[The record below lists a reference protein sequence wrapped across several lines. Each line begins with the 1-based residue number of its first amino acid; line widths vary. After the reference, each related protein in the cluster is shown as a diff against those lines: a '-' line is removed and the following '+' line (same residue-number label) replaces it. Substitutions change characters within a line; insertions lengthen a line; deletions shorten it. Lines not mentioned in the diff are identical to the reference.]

1 MTNQSDNARMLAQWK
16 RTATLMQVAESKELL
31 ELTPSER
38 GQQIANL
45 LDLSEKF
52 LQPRTD
58 LGLIAMKK
66 RLRQIFASNDSS
78 NKSENHS

>member
-45 LDLSEKF
+45 LDLSEKS

-58 LGLIAMKK
+58 FGLITMKK